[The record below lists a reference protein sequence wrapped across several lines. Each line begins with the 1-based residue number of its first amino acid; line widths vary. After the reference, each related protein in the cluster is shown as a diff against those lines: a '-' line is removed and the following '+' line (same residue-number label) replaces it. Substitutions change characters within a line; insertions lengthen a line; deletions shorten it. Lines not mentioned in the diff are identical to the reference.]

1 MPGQH
6 SSHGASVTF
15 DGTPIGW
22 LTDFDWE
29 AAVSQLVER
38 TNVTSRVV
46 GTGANARVVKEY
58 DCTSIEPPSL
68 SFAFWGAPG
77 VATDYVGRKATLA
90 FDTPGAT
97 ISGEAI
103 LKSISHS
110 GKVRQFSRGTAT
122 FQLTGASS

>member
-15 DGTPIGW
+15 DGTEIGW

-29 AAVSQLVER
+29 AAVAQLVER
-38 TNVTSRVV
+38 TNVTSTVV

-58 DCTSIEPPSL
+58 DCTEIEPASL
-68 SFAFWGAPG
+68 SFAYWGAPS
-77 VATDYVGRKATLA
+77 VATTYVGRKATLTFTA
-90 FDTPGAT
+90 PGVT

-103 LKSISHS
+103 LKNISHRGS
-110 GKVRQFSRGTAT
+110 AKQWSRGTAS
-122 FQLTGASS
+122 FVLTGA